1 MACHY
6 GHLIICVALSHL
18 MQYKRTTLHMAYASG
33 HVEVAATL
41 IKHGGKESNVSLG
54 KKKNYIFAFND
65 AISLC
70 SHWLIHSLTVPP
82 VKHGSCVL

>member
-18 MQYKRTTLHMAYASG
+18 MQNKDTALHKACERG

-41 IKHGGKESNVSLG
+41 LKHGANVNKNDMVRLG
-54 KKKNYIFAFND
+54 KKENLHYYF
-65 AISLC
+65 
-70 SHWLIHSLTVPP
+70 
-82 VKHGSCVL
+82 